1 MPFVPNLQSCYCSFW
16 GLDALNSFPH
26 LGQYYC
32 CLLDLELSTSFLSS
46 FFPWG
51 LCFGSL
57 RQGDLLTTPSEKLSL
72 ILRHSSFIA
81 LMTINA
87 CVVYL
92 LIFPLFVF
100 LYWSGFS
107 NNPFLLVQK
116 GISYWFWVAYEI
128 LYKSG
133 SRQSSWDNAQN
144 STTELTTA
152 PLSLYKARIQE
163 VDASIVSSRTTLPL
177 QSSPPPKWAFLF
189 LGTHEARDRILGSL
203 LKRLQ
208 NTPNLWQEQQKY
220 SIYLIIFTLIFKS
233 HWVEG
238 SLLGEIWITVELEL
252 WEDQGNATL
261 GFLVFNAGME
271 SPEPASVPCWNVT
284 SMRVG
289 TLSAHPSPCTHAKL
303 MPDMCNMPSKCWS

>member
-32 CLLDLELSTSFLSS
+32 CLLDLELSMSFLSS

-72 ILRHSSFIA
+72 ILHHSSFIA
-81 LMTINA
+81 LMTISA

-128 LYKSG
+128 LYESG
-133 SRQSSWDNAQN
+133 SRVP
-144 STTELTTA
+144 E
-152 PLSLYKARIQE
+152 
-163 VDASIVSSRTTLPL
+163 TTLRTAQQNWPL
-177 QSSPPPKWAFLF
+177 HLCHYTK
-189 LGTHEARDRILGSL
+189 
-203 LKRLQ
+203 
-208 NTPNLWQEQQKY
+208 
-220 SIYLIIFTLIFKS
+220 
-233 HWVEG
+233 
-238 SLLGEIWITVELEL
+238 
-252 WEDQGNATL
+252 L
-261 GFLVFNAGME
+261 GF
-271 SPEPASVPCWNVT
+271 
-284 SMRVG
+284 R
-289 TLSAHPSPCTHAKL
+289 KL
-303 MPDMCNMPSKCWS
+303 TPPLLAPGPHYLCSRLLHQNEHFCFLEHMKLGIGYWDLC